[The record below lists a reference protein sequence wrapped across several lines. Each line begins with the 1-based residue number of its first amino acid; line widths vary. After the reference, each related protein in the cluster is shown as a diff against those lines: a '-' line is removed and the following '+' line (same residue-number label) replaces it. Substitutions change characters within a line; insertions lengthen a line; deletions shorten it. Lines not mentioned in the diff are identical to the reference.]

1 MVNTRTTEPRLLD
14 DTLRSTILQV
24 VQEANAPEDQKL
36 RLVSMHLYDKAL
48 EWHKQ
53 FVKIRGE
60 NVLWPEYEKEI
71 TARFNSVFEDPMV
84 EIKNLKQDG
93 EVKVYQEQFEV
104 LLNRLDLNES
114 YAEATL
120 ALLKVKPASQ
130 YGGYRSNSGTYAN
143 RYVSSSTPVTKS
155 VLALP
160 SATTKNVGKIVK
172 TGLRKQLTQK
182 ELEEKR
188 AKGLCFYCDQKY
200 APGHKCP
207 GQLYSLE
214 VSVDEEDQEEE
225 VCNDTEYISA
235 MRVRGYVGKQPLHI
249 LIDCGST
256 HNFLDTSSA
265 KRLPCQLSAT
275 IPLRVDVANRSK
287 MVSSSECKTFKWTL
301 QGNEYEA
308 DCMLLPLGGCD
319 MVLGIQWLSTL
330 GDINCNFKN
339 LTMKFN
345 YQGKKVV
352 CFAMPTALPP
362 PRAHDHT
369 ISLLPNTPPITVKPY
384 RLPPNQKD
392 VVEQMVKE
400 LLDAGVIRESQSP
413 FSSPIV
419 MVKKKDGTWRMCVD
433 YSASEKEH
441 LQHLKAVLEVMRVHT
456 LYAKQSKC
464 IFLAPQVKYLGHV
477 LFAQGVATDP
487 LKIKAM
493 TSWPIPKTLKQ
504 LRGFLGLTG
513 YYRSNDSS
521 PVLALPNFEKEFVVE
536 TDASGS
542 GIGIVLH
549 HQEGHPSAYLSKAL
563 SPKHQALSTY
573 EKEFL
578 AVMMALDKWRGYM
591 LDRHFKIKTDHFSL
605 KYLLDQRLTTPFQ
618 TKWLPKLLGFD
629 YEISYK
635 KGAENGA
642 ADALSM
648 CSEFNTLI
656 ATIVT
661 MICWTQDKSLHSL
674 IQKFLVN
681 PNTPSKFDWQS
692 NQLTRRGKLVVG
704 DVPELKDYL
713 FDYVH
718 ATFIGGHSEVQVT
731 LQNLKAMV
739 YWKGMKKWV
748 KNKVKAC
755 DVCQRNKPDLS
766 AYPGYL
772 QLLPIPPTIWSSISM
787 DFIEGLPSS
796 PCKTIIFVVV
806 DRLNK
811 YAHFMALHH
820 PFTAST
826 VAQVFMDNV
835 FKLHGLPH
843 SIISDRDKVFLSN
856 FWKSLFKVLK
866 VNLHM
871 STAYHPQLDGQT
883 EVVNRCLECYLRCMT
898 GDKPKE
904 WMQWLSLAEYWYNT
918 NFHSSTNITP
928 FVTVYVQPLP
938 TYVPYESGDS
948 PVESVDRSLQAREHT
963 IQQLKFH
970 LQRSQDRMRNL
981 ANKHKTDRQFEVR
994 MWVYVKLQPHR
1005 QVTLRKS
1012 AYNKLSSKYYVPF
1025 QVVKKVGYKVDY
1037 TICWLVYS

>member
-24 VQEANAPEDQKL
+24 VQEANAPVNATLTTLQTELTTLTDRVQALMIANGEFARINGGEGTSNRGGGGSKT

-53 FVKIRGE
+53 FVRIRGE
-60 NVLWPEYEKEI
+60 NVLWLEYEKEI
-71 TARFNSVFEDPMV
+71 TARFNNVFEDPMV

-93 EVKVYQEQFEV
+93 EVKVYQEV

-114 YAEATL
+114 YAVSLFIGGLKSEIGMPIRMFKPTTLKDVSCLARMQEATL

-143 RYVSSSTPVTKS
+143 RYVSSSTHVTKS
-155 VLALP
+155 VWALP
-160 SATTKNVGKIVK
+160 SATTENVVIWKFLWMRRIK
-172 TGLRKQLTQK
+172 
-182 ELEEKR
+182 KR
-188 AKGLCFYCDQKY
+188 
-200 APGHKCP
+200 
-207 GQLYSLE
+207 SLVRILKVRGDLQYPPTPRVFPQDFLLHALSG
-214 VSVDEEDQEEE
+214 VSTFQ
-225 VCNDTEYISA
+225 T
-235 MRVRGYVGKQPLHI
+235 MRVRGYVGKRPLHI
-249 LIDCGST
+249 LIDCEST
-256 HNFLDTSSA
+256 HNFLDTSAA

-275 IPLRVDVANRSK
+275 TPLRVHVANGSK
-287 MVSSSECKTFKWTL
+287 MVSSSKCKTFKWTL

-330 GDINCNFKN
+330 GNINCNFKN

-352 CFAMPTALPP
+352 LRGSQKGRGTDENLVDNLPLQQILSTYADVFAMPTALPP

-369 ISLLPNTPPITVKPY
+369 ISLLSNTPRVTVRPY
-384 RLPPNQKD
+384 TLPPNQKD

-419 MVKKKDGTWRMCVD
+419 M
-433 YSASEKEH
+433 
-441 LQHLKAVLEVMRVHT
+441 
-456 LYAKQSKC
+456 SKC
-464 IFLAPQVKYLGHV
+464 IFLAPQVEYLGHV
-477 LFAQGVATDP
+477 LSAQGVATDP
-487 LKIKAM
+487 LKIQAM
-493 TSWPIPKTLKQ
+493 ASWPIPKTLKQ
-504 LRGFLGLTG
+504 LR
-513 YYRSNDSS
+513 
-521 PVLALPNFEKEFVVE
+521 VLALPNFEKEFVEE

-542 GIGIVLH
+542 GIGVVL
-549 HQEGHPSAYLSKAL
+549 HQEGHPIAYLSKAL

-618 TKWLPKLLGFD
+618 TKWLPKLLGFN

-635 KGAENGA
+635 KGAVNGA

-656 ATIVT
+656 ATI
-661 MICWTQDKSLHSL
+661 
-674 IQKFLVN
+674 
-681 PNTPSKFDWQS
+681 
-692 NQLTRRGKLVVG
+692 
-704 DVPELKDYL
+704 
-713 FDYVH
+713 
-718 ATFIGGHSEVQVT
+718 
-731 LQNLKAMV
+731 NLKAMV

-755 DVCQRNKPDLS
+755 DVCHRNKPDLS

-772 QLLPIPPTIWSSISM
+772 QPLPIPPTIWSSISM

-796 PCKTIIFVVV
+796 QGKTVIFVVV
-806 DRLNK
+806 DRLSK

-820 PFTAST
+820 PLTA
-826 VAQVFMDNV
+826 
-835 FKLHGLPH
+835 
-843 SIISDRDKVFLSN
+843 
-856 FWKSLFKVLK
+856 
-866 VNLHM
+866 
-871 STAYHPQLDGQT
+871 QLLT
-883 EVVNRCLECYLRCMT
+883 MLECYLRCMT

-904 WMQWLSLAEYWYNT
+904 WMQWLSLAEYWYNI

-928 FVTVYVQPLP
+928 FEAAYGQPPP
-938 TYVPYESGDS
+938 TYVPYENEDS
-948 PVESVDRSLQAREHT
+948 HVESL
-963 IQQLKFH
+963 
-970 LQRSQDRMRNL
+970 MRNL
-981 ANKHKTDRQFEVR
+981 ANKHRTDRQFEVG

-1012 AYNKLSSKYYVPF
+1012 AYNKLSSKYYGPF
-1025 QVVKKVGYKVDY
+1025 QVVKKVGQVAYQLALPVTSQIHNVFHVSQLKKCTHPVEASGVLPAVDSEVLLLKTPAPILDRRLGKVRNSPVMY
-1037 TICWLVYS
+1037 VLVQWTGESVEDATWEIYGDLIARFPSFDQAFFERH